1 MKNTKYYKILFLIGG
16 IWNIGAA
23 IICWI
28 GSIFMPS
35 LFFKMFGMP
44 SPASLF
50 PFHAMFWFIMTFGI
64 GYIMVSRDISKNH
77 VVILVGML
85 GKIIFFIDCLMTLL
99 LKEANIMLLFTGI
112 IDLVFAVLFIEFLLK
127 SKKKSIQTTSEHQ
140 VIDQ

>member
-1 MKNTKYYKILFLIGG
+1 MKNIEYYKILFLIGG

-23 IICWI
+23 ISCWI
-28 GSIFMPS
+28 GSIFIPS

-77 VVILVGML
+77 GVILIGML
-85 GKIIFFIDCLMTLL
+85 GKIIFFIDCLTTLL

-112 IDLVFAVLFIEFLLK
+112 VDLVFAILFIDFLLK
-127 SKKKSIQTTSEHQ
+127 SKKLSIQTTAKQ
-140 VIDQ
+140 